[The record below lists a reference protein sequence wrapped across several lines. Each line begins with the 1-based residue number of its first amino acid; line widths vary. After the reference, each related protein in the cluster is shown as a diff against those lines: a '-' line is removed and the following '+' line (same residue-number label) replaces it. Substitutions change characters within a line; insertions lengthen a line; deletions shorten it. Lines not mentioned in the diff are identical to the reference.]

1 MSYEQRAR
9 VDTPDGRRSS
19 DADFV
24 DGFVAVYVDHEPWK
38 DAARKQLSERLASIA
53 AEAREQAIKGCCAAA
68 EALRE
73 GPNTPTIGAL
83 VETMRRTIDT
93 PRPDLR
99 LVAREDLAHAT
110 GTCGCAYSKCDH
122 GGRLY
127 GREHTAI
134 INRLRA
140 GEE

>member
-53 AEAREQAIKGCCAAA
+53 AEAREQAIEEAAGKLKDLA
-68 EALRE
+68 PFDRPLWEREHRDAWLAIRAL
-73 GPNTPTIGAL
+73 A
-83 VETMRRTIDT
+83 
-93 PRPDLR
+93 PRPGLR
-99 LVAREDLAHAT
+99 LVAREDLAKVIEAAET
-110 GTCGCAYSKCDH
+110 FVNNSSLVCVEIRKA
-122 GGRLY
+122 
-127 GREHTAI
+127 

>member
-99 LVAREDLAHAT
+99 LVAREDLAKVIEAAET
-110 GTCGCAYSKCDH
+110 FVNNSSLVCVEIRKA
-122 GGRLY
+122 
-127 GREHTAI
+127 